1 MNIRIIMYQQ
11 DDPRKCTAAKMIRN
25 GTAKRIKIATGST
38 ILLDPFAKEFL
49 LPSDRKRARSITA
62 VDCSWRLCDKVFE
75 EQNVWTAQ
83 KTPPTL
89 CRQSQQKLKQRI
101 SKKTVQRRQSQ
112 QKQSKITPTKQK
124 TQFTLNV

>member
-62 VDCSWRLCDKVFE
+62 VDCSWRLCDKVLLRSIIMLDCS
-75 EQNVWTAQ
+75 Q
-83 KTPPTL
+83 KTAPQIFAGNP
-89 CRQSQQKLKQRI
+89 
-101 SKKTVQRRQSQ
+101 V
-112 QKQSKITPTKQK
+112 
-124 TQFTLNV
+124 N

>member
-62 VDCSWRLCDKVFE
+62 VDCSWRGSSC
-75 EQNVWTAQ
+75 
-83 KTPPTL
+83 
-89 CRQSQQKLKQRI
+89 
-101 SKKTVQRRQSQ
+101 
-112 QKQSKITPTKQK
+112 
-124 TQFTLNV
+124 